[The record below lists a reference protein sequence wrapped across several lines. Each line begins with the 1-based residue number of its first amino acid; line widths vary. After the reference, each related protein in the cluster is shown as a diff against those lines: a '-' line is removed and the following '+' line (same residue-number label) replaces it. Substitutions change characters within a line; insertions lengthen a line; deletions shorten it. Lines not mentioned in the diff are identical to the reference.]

1 MEYYPF
7 YSVTWQG
14 EGGNKGFML
23 EREKELL
30 QQHTFIKFHFK
41 YTIGVCFNLAVLNCS
56 LYVSVYKGKEYE
68 AAFGLFF
75 FLLEDNQ
82 HLTHP

>member
-1 MEYYPF
+1 MEYYTF

-30 QQHTFIKFHFK
+30 QQHTA
-41 YTIGVCFNLAVLNCS
+41 LAI
-56 LYVSVYKGKEYE
+56 YKIP
-68 AAFGLFF
+68 F
-75 FLLEDNQ
+75 
-82 HLTHP
+82 